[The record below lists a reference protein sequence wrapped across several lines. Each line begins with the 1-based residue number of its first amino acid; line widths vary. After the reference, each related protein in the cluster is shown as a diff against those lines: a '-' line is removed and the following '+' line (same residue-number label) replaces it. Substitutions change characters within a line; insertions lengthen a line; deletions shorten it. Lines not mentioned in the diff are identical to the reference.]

1 MNGKSQM
8 QGGKN
13 WIFAEIDQCKMIAT
27 EAREEQK
34 TRVYLNLFAGDDE
47 EEES

>member
-1 MNGKSQM
+1 MMIEEEDRSFYRAIN
-8 QGGKN
+8 
-13 WIFAEIDQCKMIAT
+13 QCKMIAT

-34 TRVYLNLFAGDDE
+34 TRVYLNLFAGDDD